1 MTMFQ
6 HSLAV
11 IIVIALVFAVAKKCK
26 VCTELTLLLSALG
39 AILAHLILP
48 MGEDPRSPLPFTE
61 IIRHIVE
68 GTFTYFDVCLTF
80 LTATFFMT
88 LYKEA
93 GGVNYM
99 VRQIVGR
106 FYKKRVLLLL
116 LLMLVMMIP
125 GAVTGSGATTV
136 LTVGGLVGAVLATMG
151 VKEDRRVAL
160 IFMLAAMSAA
170 CPPINL
176 WAMMAAAGAN
186 MPYVGFTMPLLI
198 LSVAGALFAT
208 FYLTRG
214 TKNDANV
221 DDVLATLPEAPE
233 GWNMLRALI
242 PFVVMIVL
250 IVGARILPAYW
261 PIVGLPM
268 IFILSG
274 VAVLLCSPKKVK
286 VMEVAMTTVKNLKE
300 LVGIMMVV
308 GILNQVM
315 TLTGARGLVSLAVVI
330 LPIWLL
336 FAALWLILPV
346 AEGVLQYAVAPLF
359 GVPLIMLFN
368 MLGYNP
374 IIALSCWAVMWP
386 VGDCLPPT
394 AVVGRAAVMEMD
406 YKGNYYKGFIKN
418 ALIPMLFVLAIC
430 TVAMIFN
437 KQLGNIL
444 GV

>member
-1 MTMFQ
+1 MFQ

-26 VCTELTLLLSALG
+26 VCTELTLLLSAVG

-61 IIRHIVE
+61 IIRHFVE

-198 LSVAGALFAT
+198 LSVSGALFAT

-221 DDVLATLPEAPE
+221 DDVLATLPEAPD
-233 GWNMLRALI
+233 GWNMLRAFI

-274 VAVLLCSPKKVK
+274 VAVLLCSPRKVK

-315 TLTGARGLVSLAVVI
+315 TLTGARGLLSLAVVI

-394 AVVGRAAVMEMD
+394 AVVGRAAVLEMD

>member
-1 MTMFQ
+1 MFQ

>member
-11 IIVIALVFAVAKKCK
+11 IIVIALVFAIAKKCK

-208 FYLTRG
+208 FFLTRG

-221 DDVLATLPEAPE
+221 DDVLATLPEAPD

-250 IVGARILPAYW
+250 IVGARIVPAYW

-268 IFILSG
+268 TFILSG

-418 ALIPMLFVLAIC
+418 ALIPMLFVLALC